1 MPNIFLFEK
10 GDYIPTDKSRP
21 LTKKRLVNGSFA
33 VSSLHL
39 ERFYYRPYSFYRF
52 TGCFLDILRLV

>member
-1 MPNIFLFEK
+1 MPNIFVFER

-21 LTKKRLVNGSFA
+21 LTKTARERLFA
-33 VSSLHL
+33 VSLLHL

-52 TGCFLDILRLV
+52 ACCLLDILRLV